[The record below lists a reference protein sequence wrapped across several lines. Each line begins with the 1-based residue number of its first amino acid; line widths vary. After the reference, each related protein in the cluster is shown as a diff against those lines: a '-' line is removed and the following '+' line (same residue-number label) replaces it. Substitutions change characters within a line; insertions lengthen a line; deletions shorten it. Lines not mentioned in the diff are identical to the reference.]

1 MLLCVVVSFMLSS
14 AVHLLPLLSCR
25 CPELSVVVRQV
36 RELMAT
42 LDEDGDG
49 EVDTREFIEN
59 MKRAKRERRYAQNRH
74 SLPSHIG
81 KEHGRFR

>member
-1 MLLCVVVSFMLSS
+1 
-14 AVHLLPLLSCR
+14 
-25 CPELSVVVRQV
+25 
-36 RELMAT
+36 MAT

-81 KEHGRFR
+81 KEHGRFL